1 MEEPA
6 WNSIGIRGWGAC
18 ETMLLAL
25 LLACSCSPTVEGPQD
40 TPLPTAL
47 EKPAWL
53 DEEPIIIVGGWDD
66 MFLFRR
72 RVGKMPTWHEEEYNK
87 AHTEERVLK
96 LKELGVTMAVL
107 HFYKG
112 FGLEAE
118 REQLEDARKLAE
130 LCQKH
135 GLRVGVYVGSTV
147 GYETFLLEKPE
158 AESWFVPDY
167 MGQPVH
173 YGRTQTF
180 RKRVYF
186 PHPGYRDYIKQ
197 VLRLA
202 VEDFKV
208 DLIHFDNTS
217 SRARRPIFHHPMA
230 IQDFRDYL
238 EQKHPPDLLKQ
249 RLGFSDVRY
258 VLPPVHEEPL
268 GAIDDPLFQEW
279 TDFRCHQLSRFY
291 REMKEY
297 IRGLNPEVAVEN
309 NPHSG
314 MSGFNTIWEQGVDY
328 PRLLEQTD
336 IVWTEEGNQ
345 AGVSPD
351 GVLVSKI
358 RSYKTATIMGNKIFS
373 YTFRTPLTVAEAM
386 AYNRGCLGMVGGI
399 QQYPDP
405 PPTQRRYIQFYLDR
419 FDYYRKVESAAEV
432 AVLHSYATMGFNND
446 RPYQST
452 FLFEQALIQ
461 AKVPFDIIF
470 DKHLDDLSRYRVL
483 VLADQECLSEEQMD
497 QIRAFVKNGG
507 GLVASEHTS
516 LYTPW
521 RNRRR
526 DFGLADLFSV
536 QAPAYV
542 PWPWQPDGI
551 LPIKPVKHQVGKGRV
566 VYLPEVKPSVE
577 KPTGAPMTSEYWHL
591 ALNWEEL
598 VDAVA
603 WAGREDPLLEVEA
616 PLTVTA
622 ELLRQKKQSRLL
634 LHLINY
640 GAAENPFVKDVK
652 IKLGLRGKQA
662 KKVFTLSPD
671 GEESSSLEFRASDSG
686 IGFTVP
692 RLQTYSLVVVQL

>member
-1 MEEPA
+1 M
-6 WNSIGIRGWGAC
+6 
-18 ETMLLAL
+18 
-25 LLACSCSPTVEGPQD
+25 
-40 TPLPTAL
+40 
-47 EKPAWL
+47 
-53 DEEPIIIVGGWDD
+53 
-66 MFLFRR
+66 
-72 RVGKMPTWHEEEYNK
+72 
-87 AHTEERVLK
+87 
-96 LKELGVTMAVL
+96 
-107 HFYKG
+107 
-112 FGLEAE
+112 
-118 REQLEDARKLAE
+118 
-130 LCQKH
+130 
-135 GLRVGVYVGSTV
+135 
-147 GYETFLLEKPE
+147 
-158 AESWFVPDY
+158 
-167 MGQPVH
+167 
-173 YGRTQTF
+173 
-180 RKRVYF
+180 
-186 PHPGYRDYIKQ
+186 
-197 VLRLA
+197 
-202 VEDFKV
+202 
-208 DLIHFDNTS
+208 
-217 SRARRPIFHHPMA
+217 
-230 IQDFRDYL
+230 
-238 EQKHPPDLLKQ
+238 
-249 RLGFSDVRY
+249 
-258 VLPPVHEEPL
+258 
-268 GAIDDPLFQEW
+268 
-279 TDFRCHQLSRFY
+279 
-291 REMKEY
+291 
-297 IRGLNPEVAVEN
+297 
-309 NPHSG
+309 
-314 MSGFNTIWEQGVDY
+314 
-328 PRLLEQTD
+328 
-336 IVWTEEGNQ
+336 
-345 AGVSPD
+345 
-351 GVLVSKI
+351 LVSKI
-358 RSYKTATIMGNKIFS
+358 RSYKTATIMDNKIFS

-452 FLFEQALIQ
+452 FLFEQTLIQ

-591 ALNWEEL
+591 PINWEEL

-622 ELLRQKKQSRLL
+622 ELLRQKQQSRLL

-640 GAAENPFVKDVK
+640 GAAGNPFVKDVK

-671 GEESSSLEFRASDSG
+671 GEENSSLEFRASDSG